1 MNRRGFILF
10 VGGAAI
16 PSITAH
22 ISQAAYRMRRIGVL
36 HLLTDAATGRSPL
49 TQFQDRLQKLGWTA
63 GRNVLIDARRGSDD
77 LKRAEANAAELVQTA
92 PDVIFAAGTVSLK
105 AVLQA
110 TRSIPI
116 VFVQVTDP
124 VAEGYVQSLSRP
136 GGNVTGIANPGSA
149 ISGAR
154 LRALKEIAPQI
165 TRAMVIHDA
174 NYRTPPGLLQAAEAA
189 AVSLKIDLT
198 VSGVSDVEDMERQI
212 GEFSKQGN
220 GGLVVIQNPFFAS
233 HKDRI
238 IALAELHHLP
248 AVYPFASFVEAGG
261 LMSYGVNIGEMWLE
275 AASYVDKILRG
286 ADPGKLPAQEA
297 KPELVINAK
306 TTRTLDLKLPTT
318 LLGLAT
324 WSGGNSSFCIVNF
337 LLHSKGRKTC
347 VNPLSSRKKIVA
359 PAS

>member
-1 MNRRGFILF
+1 MNRRGFIMVL
-10 VGGAAI
+10 GGAAI
-16 PSITAH
+16 PSITARVSH
-22 ISQAAYRMRRIGVL
+22 AADRVRRIGVL
-36 HLLTDAATGRSPL
+36 HLLTDDATGRSAL
-49 TQFQDRLQKLGWTA
+49 TQFQDRLRKLGWTV
-63 GRNVLIDARRGSDD
+63 GRNALIDARRASDD
-77 LKRAEANAAELVQTA
+77 IKRAEANAAELVQTA
-92 PDVIFAAGTVSLK
+92 PDVILAHGTVSLK

-174 NYRTPPGLLQAAEAA
+174 NYRTPPGLLRAAEGEAA
-189 AVSLKIDLT
+189 PLKIDLT
-198 VSGVSDVEDMERQI
+198 MSGVRDAEDMERQI
-212 GEFSKQGN
+212 GEFSKRGN

-261 LMSYGVNIGEMWLE
+261 LMSYGVNIGEMWRE
-275 AASYVDKILRG
+275 AASYVNKILRG
-286 ADPGKLPAQEA
+286 ADPGKLLVQEA
-297 KPELVINAK
+297 KPELVINAR
-306 TTRTLDLKLPTT
+306 TTKMLGLKLPTT
-318 LLGLAT
+318 LLGI
-324 WSGGNSSFCIVNF
+324 SGKVI
-337 LLHSKGRKTC
+337 K
-347 VNPLSSRKKIVA
+347 
-359 PAS
+359 